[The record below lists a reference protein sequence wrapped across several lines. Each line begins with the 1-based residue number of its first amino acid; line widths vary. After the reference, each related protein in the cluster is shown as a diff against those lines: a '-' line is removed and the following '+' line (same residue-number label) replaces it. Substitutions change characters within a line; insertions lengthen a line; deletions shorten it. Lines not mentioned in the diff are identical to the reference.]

1 MICTEVHEF
10 AKRVLFGETLEDK
23 LATPREINWQMT
35 DRLFDGFALPKEPGR
50 EPRLK
55 FSSETIKFPRKA
67 SLADKQQKAKALHF
81 FANHELLAIE
91 MLAAALLIFP
101 THTDEDIS
109 FKKTLVATL
118 ADEQKHFTLYTDR
131 MNDFGVNFG
140 DFPINN
146 FFWDKMQFVQ
156 TRSQFSSLLSLTFES
171 ANLDFSLYYSKL
183 FRSLGDEST
192 AKILDEVYKDEIRH
206 VGAGVHWMNQWRE
219 DKTLWQY
226 YLENLPELVTPARAK
241 GMEFDTNSRIRAGLD
256 NDFISLLEQY
266 RDEFAITQRREW
278 KNA

>member
-1 MICTEVHEF
+1 MICAEVHEF
-10 AKRVLFGETLEDK
+10 AKRVLFGETLVDK
-23 LATPREINWQMT
+23 LTSPRDINWQKT
-35 DRLFDGFALPKEPGR
+35 DRNHICLSLPKEPGR
-50 EPRLK
+50 AAHLK

-67 SLADKQQKAKALHF
+67 SLGDKQQKAKALHF

-101 THTDEDIS
+101 SQTDEEIS

-118 ADEQKHFTLYTDR
+118 ADEQKHFSLYCER

-140 DFPINN
+140 DFPIND
-146 FFWDKMQFVQ
+146 FFWDKMQFVK
-156 TRSQFSSLLSLTFES
+156 TRSEFSSLLSLTFES

-192 AKILDEVYKDEIRH
+192 AKILEEVYRDEIRH
-206 VGAGVHWMNQWRE
+206 VGAGVHWMNQWRG
-219 DKTLWQY
+219 DKSLWDY
-226 YLENLPELVTPARAK
+226 YLENLPQLVTPARAK
-241 GMEFDTNSRIRAGLD
+241 GMEYDHQSRVRAGLD
-256 NDFISLLEQY
+256 SSFIELLEQY